1 MYYDIKKQ
9 VYFLLPFNEW
19 EGTVHAVHLIS
30 HLVDNLLCVEE
41 FLVTAKVG
49 RLQKAKRSKIAVIYL
64 LWNSVANNSV
74 N

>member
-9 VYFLLPFNEW
+9 VYFVHTFNEW
-19 EGTVHAVHLIS
+19 EETVHAVHLIS
-30 HLVDNLLCVEE
+30 YLVDDLLCVEE
-41 FLVTAKVG
+41 FLVTAKIG
-49 RLQKAKRSKIAVIYL
+49 RRHKAKCSKIAVIYL